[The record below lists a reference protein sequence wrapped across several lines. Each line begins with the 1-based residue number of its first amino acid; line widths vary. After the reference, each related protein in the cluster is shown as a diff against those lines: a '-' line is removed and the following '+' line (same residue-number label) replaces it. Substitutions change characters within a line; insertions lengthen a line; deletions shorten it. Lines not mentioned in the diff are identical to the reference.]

1 MEPLFDSMYRLFHKI
16 ISDWSDP
23 ETVLGG
29 LSVCFFG
36 LIVFGELGIGTADVA
51 ELGTL
56 DDGFD
61 GNGDAVVVL
70 FQFFEHFSDEG
81 FIGELDASAES
92 IAEEFAAELVEDG
105 VASDFDEVVAEAF
118 QSAEF
123 GAVAEDGE
131 GIDGT
136 SGVILFPETSD
147 GVEGFE

>member
-16 ISDWSDP
+16 ISGSCRP
-23 ETVLGG
+23 GTVLGG

-36 LIVFGELGIGTADVA
+36 LIVFGELCIGTTDVA

-70 FQFFEHFSDEG
+70 FQFFEHFGDEG
-81 FIGELDASAES
+81 FIGELDASTER

-118 QSAEF
+118 QAAEF

-131 GIDGT
+131 GIDGS

>member
-1 MEPLFDSMYRLFHKI
+1 MYRLFHKI
-16 ISDWSDP
+16 ISGSCGP
-23 ETVLGG
+23 GTVSGG
-29 LSVCFFG
+29 LSVCFVG
-36 LIVFGELGIGTADVA
+36 LIVFGELCIGTADVA

-70 FQFFEHFSDEG
+70 FEFFEHFGDEG
-81 FIGELDASAES
+81 FIGELDASTKS

-118 QSAEF
+118 QSTEF

-131 GIDGT
+131 GIDGST
-136 SGVILFPETSD
+136 GVILFPETSD